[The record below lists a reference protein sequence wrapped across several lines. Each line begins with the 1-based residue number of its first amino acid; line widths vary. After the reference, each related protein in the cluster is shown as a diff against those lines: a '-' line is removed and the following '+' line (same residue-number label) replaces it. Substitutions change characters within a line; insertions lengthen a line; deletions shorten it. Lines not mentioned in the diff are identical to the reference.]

1 MDSKG
6 FELFLEQQGI
16 SRKYLSFYLL
26 WIKKFSGYLGSE
38 ATIKDLRP
46 ERMERYLQR
55 LARRHEDWQVK
66 QAEHALRLYRYFLAQ
81 NETPSTSGQEQEK
94 WRGVM
99 EMARERMRLRQ
110 MSYKT
115 EQSYLP
121 WIRRF
126 ASFVGHRDPA
136 GVGNDDLVSFLSH
149 LAVDRKVSKSSQN
162 QALSAILF
170 LFRHILDK
178 DPGDI
183 SASVRAPSRRRLPVV
198 LSRQE
203 IAGLFARLEGL
214 HLLLAKVMYGT
225 GIRSMECAR
234 LRVKD
239 LDFSRQC
246 LTIRS
251 GKGDKD
257 RLTMLPE
264 GLEPELRAQLSKGKR
279 LYDEDR
285 RAGIEG
291 VWLPGALDRK
301 IPSASKSWEW
311 FWVFPSEKLSV
322 DPVSKRVRRHHI
334 HMSTFQ
340 RHLKRAA
347 LEAGISKRVTPHV
360 LRHSFATHLLED
372 GYDIRTVQQLLGHN
386 DVKTTMIYTHVAKR
400 NLLGVTS
407 PLDSLGQG

>member
-6 FELFLEQQGI
+6 FKHFLEHQGI
-16 SRKYLSFYLL
+16 SRKHLSFYLL
-26 WIKKFSGYLGSE
+26 WIKKFNGYLGTQ
-38 ATIKDLRP
+38 ATVKDLGP
-46 ERMERYLQR
+46 EKMECYLQR
-55 LARRHEDWQVK
+55 LARRYEDWQVK
-66 QAEHALRLYRYFLAQ
+66 QAEHALRLYRYFLAR
-81 NETPSTSGQEQEK
+81 NEGSSASGQPEK
-94 WRGVM
+94 WKGIM

-136 GVGNDDLVSFLSH
+136 GIGNDDLVDFLSH
-149 LAVDRKVSKSSQN
+149 LAVDRRVSKSSQN

-203 IAGLFARLEGL
+203 IAGLFASLEGL

-225 GIRSMECAR
+225 GIRSTECAR

-264 GLEPELRAQLSKGKR
+264 GLEPGLRAQLSKARR
-279 LYDEDR
+279 LYDDDR
-285 RAGIEG
+285 EAGIEG
-291 VWLPGALDRK
+291 VWLPGALERK
-301 IPSASKSWEW
+301 IPSAPKSWEW

-322 DPVSKRVRRHHI
+322 DPMSKKVRRHHI
-334 HMSTFQ
+334 HMSTCPPP
-340 RHLKRAA
+340 LK
-347 LEAGISKRVTPHV
+347 
-360 LRHSFATHLLED
+360 
-372 GYDIRTVQQLLGHN
+372 
-386 DVKTTMIYTHVAKR
+386 
-400 NLLGVTS
+400 
-407 PLDSLGQG
+407 